1 MMEDFWLFS
10 LSEREMRHTIREG
23 GESGLSAQDFSLL
36 FGSLCLLEYL
46 INPTL
51 GVMLIADGHC

>member
-1 MMEDFWLFS
+1 MS
-10 LSEREMRHTIREG
+10 LTIREG

-36 FGSLCLLEYL
+36 FGSLCLLEYI
-46 INPTL
+46 INPIL

>member
-1 MMEDFWLFS
+1 
-10 LSEREMRHTIREG
+10 MRHTIREG

>member
-1 MMEDFWLFS
+1 
-10 LSEREMRHTIREG
+10 MRHSIREG
-23 GESGLSAQDFSLL
+23 GESGLSAQNFSLI

-51 GVMLIADGHC
+51 GVMLIADGHR